1 RGEFLRHLFQTRA
14 PCPSREFPHPLLT
27 PEQSLGRD
35 APFRFSSA
43 GKAEAQKLSLLRS
56 CHRALRL
63 IHLELESPPE
73 EARHALH
80 DSLPRTL
87 ARYVDIAIIR
97 VAHETVLASLQLP
110 VEFVEHE
117 VRQQWRQRPSLRS
130 AFLHRTHH
138 PVLHHPRLQKR
149 SISLSILL
157 SFTRRAIAAISLSWL
172 TRSKNFSKS
181 RSTTQRFPSAIY
193 CCALATA

>member
-1 RGEFLRHLFQTRA
+1 
-14 PCPSREFPHPLLT
+14 LLT

-43 GKAEAQKLSLLRS
+43 GKAEAQKLALLRS

-80 DSLPRTL
+80 DSLPRPL

-110 VEFVEHE
+110 VEFVEHQ
-117 VRQQWRQRPSLRS
+117 VRQQWRQHAPYTKGNFQFERIVTGWRTRYPLVDLR
-130 AFLHRTHH
+130 L
-138 PVLHHPRLQKR
+138 K
-149 SISLSILL
+149 
-157 SFTRRAIAAISLSWL
+157 
-172 TRSKNFSKS
+172 K
-181 RSTTQRFPSAIY
+181 
-193 CCALATA
+193 